1 MTISIPGSL
10 LAGLIRDAS
19 SCAYCE
25 GLIFGTMAEVQ
36 QASMSD
42 DSESSTTTTTR
53 ADIHYFKTTGTRFSF
68 YDGAGHL
75 DEEIIHD
82 ANVAIAGLPIIGWFV
97 ARTESGVLTPSIRQA
112 AVTKALSQAKMNR
125 GDSTAVFLIS
135 LALGAP
141 SGSTTSMD
149 VQCFKQQPSGDLAL
163 VPAPLLV
170 SNLNSNDSLVEHTS
184 FVSMGSPAFFEK
196 VPMPALDPALPVQK
210 IFDAALASFDSS
222 LVDLEKEEALNEE
235 LRAENDALQLF
246 LEQN

>member
-10 LAGLIRDAS
+10 LAGLIREAS

-25 GLIFGTMAEVQ
+25 GLIFGTLAEVQ

-53 ADIHYFKTTGTRFSF
+53 AVIHDYIATGTRFSF
-68 YDGAGHL
+68 YNSAGHL
-75 DEEIIHD
+75 DEELIHD
-82 ANVAIAGLPIIGWFV
+82 ANKAIAGLPIIGWFV
-97 ARTESGVLTPSIRQA
+97 ARAESGVLTPSIRQA
-112 AVTKALSQAKMNR
+112 AVTKAMSEAKINR

-149 VQCFKQQPSGDLAL
+149 VQCFKQQQSGEL
-163 VPAPLLV
+163 PLKPTPLSV

-184 FVSMGSPAFFEK
+184 FVSMGCPAFFSK
-196 VPMPALDPALPVQK
+196 VPIPAVDPTLPVER

-222 LVDLEKEEALNEE
+222 LAALEEEEALNEE
-235 LRAENDALQLF
+235 LRAENDALELF
-246 LEQN
+246 LEKK